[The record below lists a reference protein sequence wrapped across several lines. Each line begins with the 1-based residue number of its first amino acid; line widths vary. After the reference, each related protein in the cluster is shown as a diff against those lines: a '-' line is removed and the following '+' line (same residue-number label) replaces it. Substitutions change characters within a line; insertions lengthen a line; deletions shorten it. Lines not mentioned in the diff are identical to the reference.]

1 MRVGFIG
8 LGRMGGGMARRL
20 LGAGHELCVFDV
32 VAAQTAPFEAAG
44 ARVAKSIAEL
54 AAGSEIVV
62 TMLVED
68 RDRRSGRARSRRPLE
83 RAAAGA
89 IHLVMGT
96 HGVATVRE
104 LESKHRAAGQTLVAA
119 PVLGRPDLAA
129 SGQLGI
135 VVAGPDGRSRA
146 APSCSKSLAGES
158 SSRARDL
165 SPRPRSSSRTT
176 PSSAARWSRW
186 PKASRSSASTACSRK
201 SFRMS

>member
-20 LGAGHELCVFDV
+20 LDAGHELCVFDV

-68 RDRRSGRARSRRPLE
+68 AIVAQVALGPGGLSSGL
-83 RAAAGA
+83 AAGA

-129 SGQLGI
+129 SGHAFLLQLEKGLLGGRAGFVGI
-135 VVAGPDGRSRA
+135 LKDAELA
-146 APSCSKSLAGES
+146 APG
-158 SSRARDL
+158 RARA
-165 SPRPRSSSRTT
+165 RAGRGT
-176 PSSAARWSRW
+176 AA
-186 PKASRSSASTACSRK
+186 PGLGAAASR
-201 SFRMS
+201 